1 MIALCRFIPF
11 RIVLGRSSSFR
22 MIGVLLS
29 GLSLVDSDL
38 FGCIWVLEFVFLL
51 FVVFICFR
59 TPFYFEFGCFLSV
72 HLVSRCFG
80 PSR

>member
-1 MIALCRFIPF
+1 MC
-11 RIVLGRSSSFR
+11 
-22 MIGVLLS
+22 GVF
-29 GLSLVDSDL
+29 LVCIRL
-38 FGCIWVLEFVFLL
+38 FEFVFLL

-72 HLVSRCFG
+72 HFVSRYFG